1 MDQERFDQLA
11 RGLTSGITRRGMVR
25 NLMGA
30 ALGGVLVAEGVSEVG
45 ARKRK
50 KKRGGKRK
58 RRQTQ
63 CATCSDTCTG
73 AAENNPTKTLS
84 FTPTGDLNYCT
95 VIVNLAG
102 FAGCTSFTAEYWS
115 KAVGNFGNVILGPTD
130 LSGSS
135 QTTLGSYAK
144 GGELDIRINGVV
156 TDWTPVSC

>member
-1 MDQERFDQLA
+1 MDQERFDHLA
-11 RGLTSGITRRGMVR
+11 RGLASGATRRGMVR
-25 NLMGA
+25 NLTGV
-30 ALGGVLVAEGVSEVG
+30 ALGGVLVAVGSSEVG
-45 ARKRK
+45 AKKRK
-50 KKRGGKRK
+50 KKRAGGKRK
-58 RRQTQ
+58 RQTQ
-63 CATCSDTCTG
+63 CTTCSDTCTG

-115 KAVGNFGNVILGPTD
+115 KAVGSFGPVTVGPTD
-130 LSGSS
+130 LSGAS